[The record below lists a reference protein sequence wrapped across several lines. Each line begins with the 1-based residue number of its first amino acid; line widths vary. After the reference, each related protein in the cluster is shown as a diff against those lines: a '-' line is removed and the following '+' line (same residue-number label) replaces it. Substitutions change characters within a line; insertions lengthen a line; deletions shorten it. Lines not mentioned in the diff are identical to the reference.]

1 MSTLSDIFQSFTS
14 FPSPSGE
21 STMRH
26 AKLLALAAALLAAAC
41 SETPTAH
48 QSAPP
53 AASFDKGGN
62 TMGSGN
68 VVSGSTTEAQ
78 DGIFAGSGNYTGGT
92 SSDSTTADGSQRG
105 TGALGSGG

>member
-1 MSTLSDIFQSFTS
+1 
-14 FPSPSGE
+14 
-21 STMRH
+21 MRH

-62 TMGSGN
+62 TLGSGN
-68 VVSGSTTEAQ
+68 VVSGGGTTETQ
-78 DGIFAGSGNYTGGT
+78 DGIFAGSGNYTDGT
-92 SSDSTTADGSQRG
+92 SSDSTATDGSVGRG
-105 TGALGSGG
+105 VNGFGSGG